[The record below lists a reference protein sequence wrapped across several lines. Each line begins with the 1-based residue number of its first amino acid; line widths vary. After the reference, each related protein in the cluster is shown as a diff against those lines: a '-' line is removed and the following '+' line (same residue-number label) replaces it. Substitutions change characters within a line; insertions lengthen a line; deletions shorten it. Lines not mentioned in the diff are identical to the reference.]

1 MIIRSASERPSMPYA
16 KAQQIVTRIPHGEVR
31 SYDIAHFEP
40 YLDPHFDGIVT
51 DQIEFLNRHVPL
63 A

>member
-1 MIIRSASERPSMPYA
+1 MTPYA
-16 KAQQIVTRIPHGEVR
+16 KAQQFVTRIPHGEVR

-51 DQIEFLNRHVPL
+51 DQIDFLNRHVTL